1 MSAQYVYSVGAADAY
16 QCPLLHE
23 TREQALEAAKKEAD
37 EALDPSTTTEIYTAR
52 VAPTVDLLMFSASR
66 IGWRCGEYVAAAA
79 EGESVFEQII
89 APLTREQERALGQHI
104 INWYRAHP
112 GTLPATG
119 TADLERHTHTT
130 PSGAKP

>member
-1 MSAQYVYSVGAADAY
+1 MSARYVYSVEAADAY

-52 VAPTVDLLMFSASR
+52 VVPSVDLLMLIASR
-66 IGWRCGEYVAAAA
+66 IGWRCGQYVAAAA
-79 EGESVFEQII
+79 EDESVLEQVI
-89 APLTREQERALGQHI
+89 APLTREQERALGRHI
-104 INWYRAHP
+104 INWYRVHP

-119 TADLERHTHTT
+119 TSELVRHTHTT
-130 PSGAKP
+130 PSGAKT

>member
-1 MSAQYVYSVGAADAY
+1 MSAKYVYSIEAADAY

-37 EALDPSTTTEIYTAR
+37 EALQPGTATAIYTAR
-52 VAPTVDLLMFSASR
+52 VVPSVDLLMFSASR
-66 IGWRCGEYVAAAA
+66 IGWRCGQYVAEAA
-79 EGESVFEQII
+79 EDESVFEPII
-89 APLTREQERALGQHI
+89 APLTREQERALGRHI
-104 INWYRAHP
+104 IEWYRAHP

-130 PSGAKP
+130 PSGAKT

>member
-1 MSAQYVYSVGAADAY
+1 MSKFVYSNEAADAY

-52 VAPTVDLLMFSASR
+52 VAPSVDLLMFSASR
-66 IGWRCGEYVAAAA
+66 IGCRCGQYVAEAA
-79 EGESVFEQII
+79 EDESVFEQII
-89 APLTREQERALGQHI
+89 APLTREQERALGRHI

-119 TADLERHTHTT
+119 TADLQQHTHTT
-130 PSGAKP
+130 PAGEAK

>member
-1 MSAQYVYSVGAADAY
+1 MSKFVYSIKAADAY

-52 VAPTVDLLMFSASR
+52 VAPIFDLLMLR
-66 IGWRCGEYVAAAA
+66 VPLIGWRCGQYVAAAA
-79 EGESVFEQII
+79 EDVSVLDQVI
-89 APLTREQERALGQHI
+89 APLTREQERALGRHI

-119 TADLERHTHTT
+119 TADLGRHTHTT
-130 PSGAKP
+130 PAGAAK

>member
-1 MSAQYVYSVGAADAY
+1 MSAQYVYSIEAPDAY

-37 EALDPSTTTEIYTAR
+37 EALDPSTTAEIHTAR
-52 VAPTVDLLMFSASR
+52 VVPTVDMLMLSASH
-66 IGWRCGEYVAAAA
+66 IGWLCSQHVAEAA
-79 EGESVFEQII
+79 EEESVFEQII

-104 INWYRAHP
+104 IEWYRAHP

-130 PSGAKP
+130 PSGAKT